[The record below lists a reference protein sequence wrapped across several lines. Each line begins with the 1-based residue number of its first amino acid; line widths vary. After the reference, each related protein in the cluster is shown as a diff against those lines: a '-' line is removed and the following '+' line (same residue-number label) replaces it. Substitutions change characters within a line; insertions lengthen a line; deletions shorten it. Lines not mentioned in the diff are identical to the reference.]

1 MIRLR
6 DIVLAVTGLALF
18 AFVAGR
24 IGGHALLRQI
34 IAVRVGLP
42 IIIALSFVRLVL
54 QTKSWRIALALD
66 GIRSSTRELM
76 FIRLASQGI
85 GYLTVLG
92 PVASEPMKISLLRN
106 QQASAA
112 AATLVDT
119 GVYWFSSGLVGLA
132 GCVAAAVLLTHS
144 RHSAISMVMLG
155 SVFAVGLYLIARPR
169 TILSPLV
176 GALGV
181 RCPGWLKKA
190 EQIEVSVRHCASQHP
205 SSIRQM
211 FLLDLGCQALLAA
224 EVITILGCLRLPFHG
239 GTVLA
244 LEAASRM
251 VKMMA
256 GWMPARIGA
265 DESGAAGAFVALG
278 LPAASGLALAL
289 ARRAR
294 DLLSVLVGLTWLA
307 WHARPVGGSPQP
319 RTRQI
324 SAWNEEHVTCKP

>member
-6 DIVLAVTGLALF
+6 DVFLAVMGLALLV
-18 AFVAGR
+18 FVVSR
-24 IGGHALLRQI
+24 IGADAVVRE
-34 IAVRVGLP
+34 IAVVRVALP
-42 IIIALSFVRLVL
+42 IILALSLLRLVL
-54 QTKSWRIALALD
+54 QTRSWSIALALD

-106 QQASAA
+106 QPRSAA
-112 AATLVDT
+112 TATLVDT
-119 GVYWFSSGLVGLA
+119 GVYWFSSGLTGIA
-132 GCVAAAVLLTHS
+132 GCLAAGILMTHS
-144 RHSAISMVMLG
+144 QRSLVAVAMFGAI
-155 SVFAVGLYLIARPR
+155 FAVGLYFIARPR

-176 GALGV
+176 TALGV

-190 EQIEVSVRHCASQHP
+190 ERMEVAVRRCASQHP
-205 SSIRQM
+205 ASMRQM
-211 FLLDLGCQALLAA
+211 FLLDMACQALLAS
-224 EVITILGCLRLPFHG
+224 EVVTIFWCVRLPIHG

-244 LEAASRM
+244 LEGANRM

-265 DESGAAGAFVALG
+265 DESGAVGAFVALG
-278 LPAASGLALAL
+278 LPAASGLSLAL

-294 DLLSVLVGLTWLA
+294 DLLSVLVGMVWLA
-307 WHARPVGGSPQP
+307 WHSQ
-319 RTRQI
+319 TRRS
-324 SAWNEEHVTCKP
+324 SAWSEEQMICKP

>member
-1 MIRLR
+1 MIKLR
-6 DIVLAVTGLALF
+6 DVLLAVTGLALL

-24 IGGHALLRQI
+24 IGTEALVREIAI
-34 IAVRVGLP
+34 IRVGLP
-42 IIIALSFVRLVL
+42 IIVVLSFVRLVL
-54 QTKSWRIALALD
+54 QTRSWSIALGLD

-106 QQASAA
+106 QPRSAA
-112 AATLVDT
+112 TATLVDT
-119 GVYWFSSGLVGLA
+119 GVYWFSSGLTGIA
-132 GCVAAAVLLTHS
+132 GCLAAGVLLTHS
-144 RHSAISMVMLG
+144 RHSVIAVLMLG
-155 SVFAVGLYLIARPR
+155 AIFAIGLYLIARPR

-176 GALGV
+176 AALGV
-181 RCPGWLKKA
+181 RCPGWLKRA
-190 EQIEVSVRHCASQHP
+190 EQIEVAVRRCAGQHP

-211 FLLDLGCQALLAA
+211 FLLDLACQALLAA
-224 EVITILGCLRLPFHG
+224 EVVTIFWCVRLPIHG
-239 GTVLA
+239 GIVLA
-244 LEAASRM
+244 LEAANRM

-265 DESGAAGAFVALG
+265 DESGTAGAFVALG

-294 DLLSVLVGLTWLA
+294 DLLSVLVGMVWLA
-307 WHARPVGGSPQP
+307 WHSQN
-319 RTRQI
+319 RQN
-324 SAWNEEHVTCKP
+324 SAWSEEQIICKP